1 MKKSGVLVEPI
12 DGRRGQFRNLQ
23 TQVTKSSTVKAKA
36 EREAKQK
43 AESDATRDSMTPP
56 VRPTVPMP
64 VRATSV
70 LRAMAMDLPPAK
82 SALSEWDLHP

>member
-1 MKKSGVLVEPI
+1 MA
-12 DGRRGQFRNLQ
+12 RLQ
-23 TQVTKSSTVKAKA
+23 ADPA
-36 EREAKQK
+36 IAQK
-43 AESDATRDSMTPP
+43 AARDATRDSMTPP